1 MEGKDSNTILLTM
14 VVVSKNPLING
25 TRPNSIWDG
34 GGGGGKYSDV
44 GIPFGIISCLLFL
57 SCCDDFWDFFPR
69 CFMLRDKSGTD
80 GSGGI
85 KFFAGFRLFFRLLRC
100 FFEFLFLLFALLF
113 PRFFPLLPWFLV
125 FFFDPFLSWTDFWFR
140 WNWFSPG
147 WFSNGVVI
155 SPANWNK
162 SFKKYSS
169 SIQIYTKQGQRY

>member
-1 MEGKDSNTILLTM
+1 MERKDSNTILLTM

-34 GGGGGKYSDV
+34 GGGKYSDV
-44 GIPFGIISCLLFL
+44 GIPFGMISCLLFL
-57 SCCDDFWDFFPR
+57 SFCDFWDFFLR
-69 CFMLRDKSGTD
+69 CSILRGRSGTD
-80 GSGGI
+80 GSEGI
-85 KFFAGFRLFFRLLRC
+85 FLAGFRLFFRPLSC
-100 FFEFLFLLFALLF
+100 FFEFLFPLFALLF

-169 SIQIYTKQGQRY
+169 SIQIYTKQGQRYLDNL